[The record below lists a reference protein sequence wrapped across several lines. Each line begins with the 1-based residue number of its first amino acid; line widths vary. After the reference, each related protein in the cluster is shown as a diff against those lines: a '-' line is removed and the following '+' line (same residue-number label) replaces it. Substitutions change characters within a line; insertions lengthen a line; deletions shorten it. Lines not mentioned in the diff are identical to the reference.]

1 MRRAALALL
10 ATCLAFPCA
19 SAGAAD
25 TACPPLQRMMSVDM
39 EVLPHDG
46 RLAIPVTLKDR
57 PSKLLLDTG
66 GATRALV
73 GKVAVDLGLHL
84 IDSNVSLLNI
94 AGKRSEQGVDMPS
107 MTMGGVTFKKI
118 HFPIMPGTLPADGN
132 IDKRSYDG
140 LFALDLFRD
149 TDIDIDFGAAKMTL
163 FSVKHCPGKVVYWPT
178 TVVAVIP
185 FEFDSSS
192 HIRFPVTLDGSGLSA
207 IMDSGAYSST
217 LDLAIAKGRYDV
229 DVNAPDVEKAGELAP
244 GRTIYRHRFKTLTLE
259 GITIANP
266 MMRLMPNMLPEE
278 QVTGTRVIRDHGGTL
293 PPVIIGMN
301 ILSKLHVY
309 IAMKE
314 HKLYITPAAAPPA
327 KEEAARTP

>member
-1 MRRAALALL
+1 ML
-10 ATCLAFPCA
+10 
-19 SAGAAD
+19 
-25 TACPPLQRMMSVDM
+25 SVDL

-46 RLAIPVTLKDR
+46 RLAIPVMLQDR

-73 GKVAVDLGLHL
+73 GKVATDLGLHL
-84 IDSNVSLLNI
+84 IDSNIRLLNV
-94 AGKRSEQGVDMPS
+94 AGKRSDLGVDMPS

-118 HFPIMPGTLPADGN
+118 HFPIMPGTLPADGDT
-132 IDKRSYDG
+132 DKRSYDG

-149 TDIDIDFGAAKMTL
+149 MDIDIDFGGAKMTL
-163 FSVKHCPGKVVYWPT
+163 FSAKHCPGKVVYWPASM
-178 TVVAVIP
+178 VSVIP
-185 FEFDSSS
+185 FDFDSSG

-229 DVNAPDVEKAGELAP
+229 DVDAPGVEKAGEVAP
-244 GRTIYRHRFKTLTLE
+244 GRPIYRHRFKTLTLE
-259 GITIANP
+259 GITISNP
-266 MMRLMPNMLPEE
+266 LMRLIPNMLPEE
-278 QVTGTRVIRDHGGTL
+278 QVTGTRVIRDHGSTL

-314 HKLYITPAAAPPA
+314 RKLYITPAAAPAA
-327 KEEAARTP
+327 KEEAAGPP